1 MDVKISVI
9 VPVYNVEQYI
19 EKCLRSLIAQTYEK
33 WEAFVVIDGATD
45 NSLEICKKIAD
56 EDSRFCVLT
65 KENGGPSSA
74 RNYALPYIAGDY
86 VAFLDS
92 DDYLEPD
99 YLYNLTLNMIKNN
112 ADISMCGYVYENED
126 GTPIYSVDKKS
137 RSYSREDIIKEMY
150 IPLNKSWGSFLW
162 NKLYSAQIIK
172 EHNLTF
178 NEEFD
183 FFEDMLFNYQ
193 YLKWVKTGYF
203 TTEPY
208 YHYLKR
214 EASLINSVDGNIKM
228 KYLYYTRSLD
238 YILENYKKT
247 DKLYY
252 EQARLMKCIHTATAL
267 RALSALDCQNHPRY
281 IMEKRFLRK
290 NIISFLICADIPVKK
305 RIGALLT
312 LCFPKK
318 AYAIWRKQK

>member
-9 VPVYNVEQYI
+9 VPVYNVEQYV

-56 EDSRFCVLT
+56 EDSRFCILT
-65 KENGGPSSA
+65 KGNGGLASA

-86 VAFLDS
+86 VAFVDS

-112 ADISMCGYVYENED
+112 ADISMCGYVLEEED
-126 GTPIYSVDKKS
+126 GTQLNNIEKKS

-150 IPLNKSWGSFLW
+150 VPLNKSWGSFVW
-162 NKLYSAQIIK
+162 NKLYSVQIIK
-172 EHNLTF
+172 EHNLSF
-178 NEEFD
+178 NEELKV
-183 FFEDMLFNYQ
+183 FEDILFNYQ

-203 TTEPY
+203 TAEPY

-214 EASLINSVDGNIKM
+214 ETSLINYVSEDSKM
-228 KYLYYTRSLD
+228 KYLYYTRSFD
-238 YILENYKKT
+238 YILEDSKKN

-267 RALSALDCQNHPRY
+267 RILSVLDCQKHPRY
-281 IMEKRFLRK
+281 VLEKRFLRK
-290 NIISFLICADIPVKK
+290 NIILFLLCSDIPVKK

-312 LCFPKK
+312 LYFPKK
-318 AYAIWRKQK
+318 AYAAWRKQK